1 MAARN
6 CRVPSM
12 VFCQRDRAEH
22 LHDVAHARDR
32 DGVGGGDD
40 VRAPRKR
47 QQRRDEGVRQR
58 VRVVAVE
65 EVSARQRAQRPA
77 VFNAQA
83 EHKLAVQ
90 KQKRRHHHPVHDE
103 GERVPERPF
112 VLIWEIRA
120 DLLRADAPV
129 GRRKVIVQRVVIVD
143 GLAAH
148 TGAPAMAAASKS
160 ICSIWR
166 MQLCCSNCVP
176 LSRYLRL

>member
-1 MAARN
+1 MLRT
-6 CRVPSM
+6 PGI
-12 VFCQRDRAEH
+12 ET
-22 LHDVAHARDR
+22 
-32 DGVGGGDD
+32 

-58 VRVVAVE
+58 VRVIAVE

-77 VFNAQA
+77 VFDAQA
-83 EHKLAVQ
+83 EHELAVQ

-112 VLIWEIRA
+112 VLIREIRV
-120 DLLRADAPV
+120 DLLRVDAPV
-129 GRRKVIVQRVVIVD
+129 GRRKVVVQRVVIVD

-160 ICSIWR
+160 IRSI
-166 MQLCCSNCVP
+166 
-176 LSRYLRL
+176 